1 MSRVGRKA
9 ISIPSGVTVQV
20 SAAGVGVEGPKGKL
34 VVPIPPGIRV
44 EVKDGQ
50 VVAQRS
56 EDEQRALHGL
66 ARALVN
72 NAILGVT
79 KGFQKELDI
88 VGVGYKAEVKGS
100 AVIFSLGYSHAI
112 DFPIPPGIKVNVEKQ
127 THVVVSGC
135 DRQLVGQVAANI
147 RGLHPPDPYKH
158 KGIHYT
164 GETLKKKAGKAA
176 ATAKT

>member
-127 THVVVSGC
+127 THVIVSGC

>member
-44 EVKDGQ
+44 EVKEGQ

-127 THVVVSGC
+127 THVIVSGC

>member
-1 MSRVGRKA
+1 
-9 ISIPSGVTVQV
+9 
-20 SAAGVGVEGPKGKL
+20 
-34 VVPIPPGIRV
+34 
-44 EVKDGQ
+44 
-50 VVAQRS
+50 
-56 EDEQRALHGL
+56 
-66 ARALVN
+66 
-72 NAILGVT
+72 
-79 KGFQKELDI
+79 
-88 VGVGYKAEVKGS
+88 
-100 AVIFSLGYSHAI
+100 
-112 DFPIPPGIKVNVEKQ
+112 VEKQ

>member
-34 VVPIPPGIRV
+34 VVSIPPGIRV